1 MSYIHCLLP
10 RFNRAVGIAENVPY
24 VARPGRRR
32 ERCRQKSRWPG
43 RWNGV
48 RHTGMTDMESHHP
61 SSYRKPFK
69 ADAAAF
75 GTGGAELTDEIDFDA
90 MDERLGGEP
99 AAPAESHV
107 AQTGDSAEMVNMLDW
122 LDGPEA
128 RVYFGRSFSLKLL
141 ALSWVFNPGKFE
153 GKSLS
158 EVAKERGVTVQCLS
172 KYTSEVSRIYGE
184 RNASQ
189 KAHGKRW
196 EKQLQRGR

>member
-1 MSYIHCLLP
+1 MSFTPCLLS
-10 RFNRAVGIAENVPY
+10 RDFARHVLNAS
-24 VARPGRRR
+24 RPGRRR
-32 ERCRQKSRWPG
+32 ERRQQKSQRSHRPG

-99 AAPAESHV
+99 AAPAESTSRRPGIAKRWSTCWIGWMGQRRAFTSV
-107 AQTGDSAEMVNMLDW
+107 GLSVF
-122 LDGPEA
+122 
-128 RVYFGRSFSLKLL
+128 RLL

>member
-1 MSYIHCLLP
+1 
-10 RFNRAVGIAENVPY
+10 
-24 VARPGRRR
+24 
-32 ERCRQKSRWPG
+32 
-43 RWNGV
+43 
-48 RHTGMTDMESHHP
+48 MTDMESHHP

-128 RVYFGRSFSLKLL
+128 RVYFGRSFSLELL

-196 EKQLQRGR
+196 SNNFNAGVEGSHINEGNDFYERTRRPRRTTNAINGPGPKPGPGPGPG